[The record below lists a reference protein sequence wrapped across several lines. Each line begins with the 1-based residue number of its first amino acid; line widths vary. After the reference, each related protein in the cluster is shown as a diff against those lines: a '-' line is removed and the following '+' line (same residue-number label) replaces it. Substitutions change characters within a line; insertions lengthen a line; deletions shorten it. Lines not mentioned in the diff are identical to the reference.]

1 MPMNEHFDDRKI
13 RTEAAKKF
21 LDDLNARQEEDM
33 RKAIEKS
40 AEDME
45 AMKVDIKKLLKN
57 MKRWIRLYMKRH
69 NIQEQDIHAL
79 FEIFDENGDGV
90 ISRQEFSNVLMR
102 KLDLHFNEVEV
113 IEIISYFDAN
123 NDGYIDY
130 SEFCNKIV
138 EQKVKYTD
146 QNVDAFIASIQ
157 HDQDVITKAAVT
169 IQKSFRGLQGR
180 QAYNER
186 LVELLNEEEKRQL
199 EKETLLIRSH
209 EESKKSKQSTSI
221 RTAADRRH
229 FVTNSD
235 GSTRF
240 HELAYFGKLEELK
253 QYISLNESSAS
264 NLRLDP
270 FTLNNYGETCLH
282 IAAAAGNTHVC
293 LYLIEVCGLSVKSKT
308 YFGHSAVDYAER
320 NGNDES
326 LQLLLKYV

>member
-1 MPMNEHFDDRKI
+1 MNEHFDDRKI

-21 LDDLNARQEEDM
+21 LDDLNTRQEEDM
-33 RKAIEKS
+33 REAIEKS
-40 AEDME
+40 TEDME

-57 MKRWIRLYMKRH
+57 MKRWIRLYLKRH

-157 HDQDVITKAAVT
+157 HDQD
-169 IQKSFRGLQGR
+169 
-180 QAYNER
+180 
-186 LVELLNEEEKRQL
+186 ELPKPL
-199 EKETLLIRSH
+199 
-209 EESKKSKQSTSI
+209 
-221 RTAADRRH
+221 
-229 FVTNSD
+229 
-235 GSTRF
+235 
-240 HELAYFGKLEELK
+240 
-253 QYISLNESSAS
+253 
-264 NLRLDP
+264 
-270 FTLNNYGETCLH
+270 
-282 IAAAAGNTHVC
+282 
-293 LYLIEVCGLSVKSKT
+293 
-308 YFGHSAVDYAER
+308 
-320 NGNDES
+320 
-326 LQLLLKYV
+326 